1 MYVDESQ
8 YRPFDRRKLK
18 IGLGRTNRCRSFSN
32 KLRRDPEVGLKKF
45 ACRQFNSKTGVNV
58 MN

>member
-32 KLRRDPEVGLKKF
+32 KLRRDPEVGQKNLPVGNLTAKLG
-45 ACRQFNSKTGVNV
+45 S
-58 MN
+58 ML

>member
-32 KLRRDPEVGLKKF
+32 KLRRDAEVGQKNLPVGNLTAKLG
-45 ACRQFNSKTGVNV
+45 S
-58 MN
+58 ML